1 MEDLEGDLGG
11 QNCENKEKIQP
22 RYFKRANLVANPN
35 YKTKLRYI

>member
-22 RYFKRANLVANPN
+22 RYFKRANPN